1 MKPCVTVSLVPE
13 ARGGPFIFWD
23 DLAGAAGKAA
33 QLGFAAIE
41 IFPPDA
47 AALNRD
53 ELDSL
58 LRKHN
63 LAVAA
68 FGTGGGWLRHKVTLT
83 SADAEVRKRA
93 LTVITE
99 MIDLAAA
106 FDAAVI
112 VGSLQ
117 GKAEGEVSRSQAL
130 NYLGE
135 ALTAL
140 AEIAESRKVTLL
152 YEHLNRYETNLLN
165 RIEDVLPF
173 IKPFN
178 GRVKILADL
187 FHMSIEEAS
196 IPNAIREAGDL
207 IGHVHF
213 ADSNRRPAGLGHTDF
228 RPIFEALREIG
239 YKGYISAEALP
250 YPDSDAAA
258 KRTIEAFHQHHQHV
272 PRV

>member
-23 DLAGAAGKAA
+23 DLASAAEKAA
-33 QLGFAAIE
+33 QFGFAAIE
-41 IFPPDA
+41 IFPPNA
-47 AALNRD
+47 AAINRD
-53 ELDSL
+53 ELSSL
-58 LRKHN
+58 LRKHK

-68 FGTGGGWLRHKVTLT
+68 FGTGGGWLREKVTLT
-83 SADAEVRKRA
+83 SASAEIRA
-93 LTVITE
+93 RARVFIGE
-99 MIDLAAA
+99 MIELAAS
-106 FDAAVI
+106 FNAAVI

-130 NYLGE
+130 NHLGE
-135 ALTAL
+135 TLTEL
-140 AEIAESRKVTLL
+140 ADIAHARKITLL

-187 FHMSIEEAS
+187 FHMSIEESS
-196 IPNAIREAGDL
+196 IPNALREAGDFL
-207 IGHVHF
+207 GHVHL

-228 RPIFEALREIG
+228 GPIFAALRDIG
-239 YKGYISAEALP
+239 YNGYVSAEAFA
-250 YPDSDAAA
+250 YPDSETAA
-258 KRTIEAFHQHHQHV
+258 KQTIQAFREFSSLV
-272 PRV
+272 R